1 MLKKVQKKDLIK
13 GKLYS
18 DVENHKSR
26 SATILMF
33 DHFDEDGDPC
43 FKYHSGRCS
52 YIKDPDGLIV
62 FSTED
67 GPFYELPELEKV
79 NQSHD

>member
-1 MLKKVQKKDLIK
+1 MLNKMLKKDLIT

-26 SATILMF
+26 IATILMF

-43 FKYHSGRCS
+43 FKYHSGLCI
-52 YIKDPDGLIV
+52 YMKDPDGLIR
-62 FSTED
+62 FTSKD
-67 GPFYELPELEKV
+67 SPFYELPESEQV